1 MKKAP
6 ILPLMLQIW
15 VLTLVILGGLQ
26 LWNTYKNPTP
36 SDVSPVTITS
46 KIKKSSNAEVF
57 SSAYASSFGTIW
69 VALSTRIG
77 TNFTDTSSQSIQ
89 WGSYYKEISFI
100 WETPEERRTIRSNMI
115 EQNMIIIREYLNLSR
130 SNIKDL
136 LAGSNNRA
144 STLDGFISQ
153 LELRYVNSAKSV
165 ENLEKQKALILARI
179 VQIEA
184 AIEVTKDSMEKNF
197 SESIPDSTLD
207 DVETYF
213 MLRERYTESFTD
225 IVFINQFITQHTFLN
240 NYNKWILDTLINNKE
255 AIINESY
262 VVIPDSGDQYL
273 RPLELL
279 FEEADFKANIQD
291 SE

>member
-6 ILPLMLQIW
+6 ILPLLLQIW

-26 LWNTYKNPTP
+26 LWNTYKNPTS
-36 SDVSPVTITS
+36 SDVSAAVATNN
-46 KIKKSSNAEVF
+46 IKTSSNAEVF

-77 TNFTDTSSQSIQ
+77 TNFTDTSSQSTT
-89 WGSYYKEISFI
+89 WWSYYKEISFI
-100 WETPEERRTIRSNMI
+100 WDTPEERTAIRANMI

-130 SNIKDL
+130 TDIKNL
-136 LAGSNNRA
+136 LSGSNNRR
-144 STLDGFISQ
+144 STLEGFISQ
-153 LELRYVNSAKSV
+153 LELRFINSAKSI

-184 AIEVTKDSMEKNF
+184 AIEVTKASMEKNF
-197 SESIPDSTLD
+197 SESIPDSTLK

-225 IVFINQFITQHTFLN
+225 IVFINQFIKQHTFLN

-279 FEEADFKANIQD
+279 FEEADFKANIQ
-291 SE
+291 ERE